1 MKNKVESSSGEE
13 VIHNNI
19 NRRKFLGAA
28 ALAVMGGLLLPRSW
42 SWAAPNSKYSVP
54 AAVNNQ
60 RYKIA
65 VVDLMI
71 LKRQKLGAL
80 QLTKDIGAD
89 GVEVDMG
96 GLGNRET
103 FENQLAQPEVRQQFN
118 HKAKELNL
126 EFCSLAMTGFYAQSF
141 AERPT
146 YQRMI
151 QDCIDTMKQMG
162 VKVAFLPLGIKGDLV
177 QHPELRP
184 AIVERLKVVGKM
196 AEQAGVII
204 GIETALDAT
213 GEKKLLKEIGSPAIQ
228 IYFNFSN
235 PLKAGRDL
243 HQELKKLGKKRIC
256 QIHCTDEDGVWLQ
269 HNIRLDM
276 PKVKQTLDKMG
287 WSGWLVIER
296 SRDAKQPRSVKE
308 NFSANTAYLRS
319 VFQTG

>member
-1 MKNKVESSSGEE
+1 MKNKAKSDAVKESNQ
-13 VIHNNI
+13 HNI
-19 NRRKFLGAA
+19 NRRQFLGNAVL
-28 ALAVMGGLLLPRSW
+28 ALTGGLLLPRSLAL
-42 SWAAPNSKYSVP
+42 AASSSKYSFP
-54 AAVNNQ
+54 AATNQ

-89 GVEVDMG
+89 GVELDMG

-103 FENQLAQPEVRQQFN
+103 FENQLANPEVRQQFID
-118 HKAKELNL
+118 KAKELNL

-151 QDCIDTMKQMG
+151 GDCIDTMKQMG
-162 VKVAFLPLGIKGDLV
+162 VKVAFLPLGVKGDLV

-184 AIVERLKVVGKM
+184 TIVERLKVVGKM
-196 AEQAGVII
+196 AEAAGVII

-213 GEKKLLKEIGSPAIQ
+213 GEKKLLKDIDSPAIQ

-243 HQELKKLGKKRIC
+243 HEELKILGKRRIC

-269 HNIRLDM
+269 HNTRLDM
-276 PKVKQTLDKMG
+276 PKVKRTLDKMG
-287 WSGWLVIER
+287 WSGWLVVER

-308 NFSANTAYLRS
+308 NFSANTAYLKS
-319 VFQTG
+319 VFQTA